1 MPVTLRPSSLH
12 DTLTGGLRERAMI
25 LSHGRTD
32 GECAAGVRRVC
43 GGWFSVTEGAGGG
56 GARGAE
62 APGAEATPT
71 DEPHEEVKRVA
82 VHLAT
87 ALAKSVMAENA
98 KLSSA
103 ALR

>member
-1 MPVTLRPSSLH
+1 
-12 DTLTGGLRERAMI
+12 MI

-32 GECAAGVRRVC
+32 GECAAGVQRVC
-43 GGWFSVTEGAGGG
+43 SGWFSVTEGAGGG
-56 GARGAE
+56 GAPGGAE
-62 APGAEATPT
+62 APGAEAPPT

-82 VHLAT
+82 VHLPT